1 MFLYLPLQVLFKNPV
16 SILDNPKINQWL
28 TLVEKEM
35 RTNLAVL
42 LAQAFEEAGKFYSET
57 IDSKQYIDWV
67 DRYQAQLVV
76 LVAQILWSNG
86 VESALQSLQSQ
97 PNQTE
102 ALEQVQRVVEATL
115 NVLADSVLQ
124 DQPPIRRKKLE
135 NLVCLRLSLILLL
148 YENIPLLYYENTK
161 IGGTLDKIHSS
172 LAWTEL
178 LSQQKLL
185 SYEDLTLVGEKFL
198 A

>member
-148 YENIPLLYYENTK
+148 HKNMPLLYYKITK
-161 IGGTLDKIHSS
+161 TGGTLDKIHSS
-172 LAWTEL
+172 LAWIE
-178 LSQQKLL
+178 LSQRKLL